1 MYKKSQQLP
10 FSKTVLALAVGVAC
24 GQAHANSPYSGSAVP
39 VPGTVEA
46 ENYDYGGP
54 SVAYVDNNAGNTG
67 GAYRADDVDIEA
79 ASTGGFNIGW
89 FEPGEWLEYTVNVT
103 SAGTYDITASVASGA
118 GGGTLHY
125 EFYGA
130 TTAVSNQVSF
140 GDTGGWQ
147 NWITSPATSVALNAG
162 QHVVRVA
169 QIAGGFNINSFAM
182 TQVGG
187 STSQTPYF
195 GSPFSM
201 PGTVQTENY
210 DNGGEGVAYHDTTG
224 GNTGGAYRSEDVDME
239 AASHG
244 GYNVGWTAPGEWLE
258 YSIDVTSAGTYDVS
272 ALMASGGAGG
282 SVSFEFS
289 GATNVTSGAVSI
301 GGTGGWQNWVVS
313 NTTSVNLNAG
323 QHVARLRI
331 DSGEVNISDFTLS
344 ATGSSGGGNLPVA
357 YPGYT
362 GEYAGYTL
370 KYDERFDAF
379 NSNVWAK
386 GDGAVGGESI
396 CRFTDNGVQVVNG
409 NLELVVREEYV
420 PGSWSD
426 DHQAMKGDYNYSCGE
441 LRTIPT
447 KRIKYGRIET
457 RMKAPHRDVA
467 SGYISSLFTY
477 KHEGD
482 PREWEEID
490 VELEGGRPDKF
501 QANLIYGV
509 NAADWSQTRD
519 WGAWEHKIDI
529 APVDEWRV
537 YAIEWTPTEIKWYVD
552 GVHYKTLDQ
561 NWIDCNPSCVSPQI
575 YYTPIPDN
583 LTELM
588 MNFWIPNDGIQ
599 DVFGGNKYR
608 NVYPMTT
615 QYDWVRIYQLDSH
628 PLTNW

>member
-1 MYKKSQQLP
+1 MNYKPEQFGIP
-10 FSKTVLALAVGVAC
+10 KTLLALAIGLSVQ
-24 GQAHANSPYSGSAVP
+24 QAQANSPYSGTPVD

-46 ENYDYGGP
+46 ENYDVGGP
-54 SVAYVDNNAGNTG
+54 SVAYYDNTAGNTG
-67 GAYRADDVDIEA
+67 GAYRSEDVDIEA
-79 ASTGGFNIGW
+79 SSTGGFNIGW
-89 FEPGEWLEYTVNVT
+89 FEPGEWVEYSINVT
-103 SAGTYDITASVASGA
+103 SAGTYEIKSLVASGM

-125 EFYGA
+125 EFYGS
-130 TTAVSNQVSF
+130 TTVTSEQVSF

-147 NWITSPATSVALNAG
+147 NWVDSPSTTVTLNAG

-169 QIAGGFNINSFAM
+169 QIAGGFNINSFTM
-182 TQVGG
+182 SQIGG
-187 STSQTPYF
+187 STSQSPYF
-195 GSPFSM
+195 GSPFSV
-201 PGTVQTENY
+201 PGTIQTENY
-210 DNGGEGVAYHDTTG
+210 DIGGEGVAYHDTTG

-244 GYNVGWTAPGEWLE
+244 GHNVGWTEVGEWLE
-258 YSIDVTSAGTYDVS
+258 YSIDVSSTGTYDVA
-272 ALMASGGAGG
+272 ALMASGAGG
-282 SVSFEFS
+282 GSIAFEFS
-289 GATNVTSGAVSI
+289 GATTVNSAAISI
-301 GGTGGWQNWVVS
+301 GDTGGWQNWVTS
-313 NTTSVNLNAG
+313 STTSVNLNAG
-323 QHVARLRI
+323 QHIVRLKVAA
-331 DSGEVNISDFTLS
+331 GAVNVSDFTLS
-344 ATGSSGGGNLPVA
+344 QAGGTSGILAYDGYTGQ

-362 GEYAGYTL
+362 L
-370 KYDERFDAF
+370 VLDERFDSF
-379 NSNVWAK
+379 NSTVWKK

-396 CRFTDNGVQVVNG
+396 CRFQPQGVQVVDG
-409 NLELVVREEYV
+409 NMELVIREEYV
-420 PGSWSD
+420 PGSWSE

-441 LRTIPT
+441 LRTVPG

-477 KHEGD
+477 VHEGD

-509 NAADWSQTRD
+509 NAADWNATRD
-519 WGAWEHKIDI
+519 WGAWEHKIDVG
-529 APVDEWRV
+529 PVDQWRV
-537 YAIEWTPTEIKWYVD
+537 FAVEWTPSEIKWYVD
-552 GVHYKTLDQ
+552 GVHYKTLAQD
-561 NWIDCNPSCVSPQI
+561 WIDCNPNCVTPQI

-628 PLTNW
+628 PLINY